1 MRLAEDRYIIQ
12 LVWVRNPGFPSSP
25 NEVVFFCVTNIEHD
39 VMKTESNTDL
49 YVSSTVGE
57 LGCWVDPA
65 VTRIV
70 QTGVE
75 HCWIPNVGSYLESGE
90 NI

>member
-1 MRLAEDRYIIQ
+1 
-12 LVWVRNPGFPSSP
+12 
-25 NEVVFFCVTNIEHD
+25 
-39 VMKTESNTDL
+39 MKTESNTDL